1 MLSDKAIERFAA
13 LAGPTFAWDGVP
25 GCSRPAADVR
35 KALRADLLNR
45 QGGICPQCGN
55 ELLSTSAEFCHVVA
69 RGPKVKGFLP
79 GNVFAGHASCNAS
92 TKPLYD
98 DEGNLIH
105 GIEVLTSAN
114 LRRMDLVPTE
124 WTPFPV
130 LRQMRDSFKYT
141 Y

>member
-1 MLSDKAIERFAA
+1 MDIERFVA
-13 LAGPTFAWDGVP
+13 LAGPTFSWDGVP
-25 GCSRPAADVR
+25 GCSRPASDVR
-35 KALRADLLNR
+35 KALRADLLAR
-45 QGGICPQCGN
+45 QGGICPQCGTD
-55 ELLSTSAEFCHVVA
+55 LPDAVAEFCHIVA

-98 DEGNLIH
+98 DRGNLIH
-105 GIEVLTSAN
+105 GVEVLTEAHMAR
-114 LRRMDLVPTE
+114 LDLVPTE

-130 LRQMRDSFKYT
+130 LRQMRDAFTYT